1 MHFSDKAN
9 VAEKMAR
16 GKWNKTKIFT
26 PSLHSCLLVAGDHL
40 YSQMERGTVGI
51 KRHICYHI
59 GSNPDLKIRSPVK
72 NKLQIYSFS
81 NGTKENDKKETLL
94 IYKY

>member
-59 GSNPDLKIRSPVK
+59 GSNPDLKIRSPDEIRRSSQ
-72 NKLQIYSFS
+72 LR
-81 NGTKENDKKETLL
+81 TLL
-94 IYKY
+94 KRVVVNRT

>member
-40 YSQMERGTVGI
+40 YTQMERGTVGI

-72 NKLQIYSFS
+72 NELHIYSFS
-81 NGTKENDKKETLL
+81 NRTKENDKKETLL
-94 IYKY
+94 IHGY